1 MNEKGKMRVKT
12 AGNLKNCQME
22 YDSSHTFI
30 FILCL
35 LP

>member
-22 YDSSHTFI
+22 YDSLHTFI